1 MKRYISAALAVLAM
15 AACTKNTPDNNFSI
29 APAFKGEKVE
39 LDVEST
45 KVTLNGTSYEFEAG
59 DEIIAQSSKGAVA
72 VLTNTAENPDHFTG
86 TFSDSLLEDGEEF
99 SFYFNCGQPD
109 GSVFSPVYRQE
120 GKPWLRASQK
130 DAHRNEDGNY
140 GLSASFSSPDG
151 MICLALNSGYDCT
164 VDFTMHKAYLPIV
177 GGNSIQGLELKAGR
191 PAFINVSRHLG
202 GGFYLTVH
210 KGDDVMYCNYAS
222 ESTISEN
229 SIFTV
234 PAFTTFGISG
244 SISGFGTNY
253 DIYVTQGADAANA
266 KAGDWM
272 DKGTVS
278 VNIEG
283 ISSKLFTFKSLTVTV
298 DETETVIT
306 DAAALT
312 WNGSKS
318 FSVSL
323 PESTGHSIGE
333 KPVKAVLT
341 MAIPGGEV
349 SRELTASRHIT
360 GLPYSATPPTNTGI
374 NPWSGEANSWGGSYV
389 TLYRQEISQTFHT
402 PTDLQTTIYVSV
414 GLKAVASATTTFT
427 LYCSGNEIYTES
439 YKKAG
444 FVANINQYEKTIDN
458 CTLTSQNPT
467 LTCKSHT
474 SAIGSGSLHTE
485 LNSVSVKYR

>member
-29 APAFKGEKVE
+29 EHSFTGESIS

-45 KVTLNGTSYEFEAG
+45 KVTLNGTAYAFEAG
-59 DEIIAQSSKGAVA
+59 DEIIAISSEGAVA
-72 VLTNTAENPDHFTG
+72 VLTNTVENPDHFTG
-86 TFSDSLLEDGEEF
+86 TFSDFLLEDNENF

-109 GSVFSPVYRQE
+109 GNGFSPGYQQE
-120 GKPWLRASQK
+120 GKPWLSASQK

-164 VDFTMHKAYLPIV
+164 VDFTMHKASLPYV

-191 PAFINVSRHLG
+191 PTFINVAKHLG

-210 KGDDVMYCNYAS
+210 KGEDKMYCNYAS

-234 PAFTTFGISG
+234 PAFTTFGLSG
-244 SISGFGTNY
+244 SISGFWTTY
-253 DIYVTQGADAANA
+253 DIYATQGADAANA

-272 DKGTVS
+272 DKGTIS

-298 DETETVIT
+298 DETETT
-306 DAAALT
+306 YGDATALT

-323 PESTGHSIGE
+323 SESTGHSIGE

-341 MAIPGGEV
+341 LTTPDGEV
-349 SRELTASRHIT
+349 SRELTDSRHIT
-360 GLPYSATPPTNTGI
+360 GLPYSGNAGKLNWGKTHTKDFHIPSAAINGI
-374 NPWSGEANSWGGSYV
+374 GCNWHFDKIEVHSNSLLEVEKLTINIGGS
-389 TLYRQEISQTFHT
+389 
-402 PTDLQTTIYVSV
+402 D
-414 GLKAVASATTTFT
+414 VASLDGPESWKGGTNSFSNQNFSGT
-427 LYCSGNEIYTES
+427 LTGNAS
-439 YKKAG
+439 S
-444 FVANINQYEKTIDN
+444 
-458 CTLTSQNPT
+458 CTLKLRQ
-467 LTCKSHT
+467 K
-474 SAIGSGSLHTE
+474 GSTYANVNEYLITY
-485 LNSVSVKYR
+485 K

>member
-1 MKRYISAALAVLAM
+1 MKRYISAALAVLAIVS
-15 AACTKNTPDNNFSI
+15 CTKNSSDDFSI
-29 APAFKGEKVE
+29 KHSFTGESIS

-45 KVTLNGTSYEFEAG
+45 KVTLNGTAYAFEAG

-86 TFSDSLLEDGEEF
+86 TFSDFLLEDKEEF

-109 GSVFSPVYRQE
+109 GSIFSPVYKQE
-120 GKPWLRASQK
+120 GKPWLSASQK

-164 VDFTMHKAYLPIV
+164 VDFTMHKASLPYV

-191 PAFINVSRHLG
+191 PTFINVAKHLG

-210 KGDDVMYCNYAS
+210 KGEDKMYCNYAS

-234 PAFTTFGISG
+234 PAFTAFGISG

-253 DIYVTQGADAANA
+253 DIYVKQGADAANA

-272 DKGTVS
+272 DKGTIS

-298 DETETVIT
+298 DKTKTVIT
-306 DAAALT
+306 DASALT
-312 WNGSKS
+312 WTGSKGSKS

-341 MAIPGGEV
+341 LTTPDGEV
-349 SRELTASRHIT
+349 SREITASRHIT
-360 GLPYSATPPTNTGI
+360 GLPYSGSSVELKGTG
-374 NPWSGEANSWGGSYV
+374 S
-389 TLYRQEISQTFHT
+389 
-402 PTDLQTTIYVSV
+402 
-414 GLKAVASATTTFT
+414 
-427 LYCSGNEIYTES
+427 
-439 YKKAG
+439 
-444 FVANINQYEKTIDN
+444 
-458 CTLTSQNPT
+458 
-467 LTCKSHT
+467 KSHT
-474 SAIGSGSLHTE
+474 VTFHAPANIDCTCYMDKIDIHSTTSSTIDKLTVNIGGTDVGSLEGYYEYNWMRPSQT
-485 LNSVSVKYR
+485 VSDKSYEKQSFNGTLTNGQSSCIFKRKMEVVGPKINIIDYRISYR

>member
-15 AACTKNTPDNNFSI
+15 AACTKNTPDNSFSI

-86 TFSDSLLEDGEEF
+86 TFSDFLLEDGEEF

-234 PAFTTFGISG
+234 PAFTTFGLSG

-272 DKGTVS
+272 DKGTIS

-298 DETETVIT
+298 DETETAIT
-306 DAAALT
+306 DASALT

-341 MAIPGGEV
+341 MATPDGEV
-349 SRELTASRHIT
+349 SREITATRHIT
-360 GLPYSATPPTNTGI
+360 GLPTNGSNIELKAFGTKEYTI
-374 NPWSGEANSWGGSYV
+374 N
-389 TLYRQEISQTFHT
+389 FHT
-402 PTDLQTTIYVSV
+402 PENINCCCNIDEVEIYSTWA
-414 GLKAVASATTTFT
+414 KEEF
-427 LYCSGNEIYTES
+427 YCSIGEQKNVISLEGETGFSGKTVTRKVDGPKNGQLTTNSPTCVFSHKQTGY
-439 YKKAG
+439 AG
-444 FVANINQYEKTIDN
+444 CYAKVANYSI
-458 CTLTSQNPT
+458 L
-467 LTCKSHT
+467 
-474 SAIGSGSLHTE
+474 
-485 LNSVSVKYR
+485 YR

>member
-15 AACTKNTPDNNFSI
+15 AACTKNTPDNSFSI

-45 KVTLNGTSYEFEAG
+45 KVTLNGTAYEFEAG

-86 TFSDSLLEDGEEF
+86 TFSDFLLDDGEEF

-109 GSVFSPVYRQE
+109 GSVFSPVYKQE

-229 SIFTV
+229 SIFNV
-234 PAFTTFGISG
+234 PAFTAFGLSG

-266 KAGDWM
+266 KAADWM
-272 DKGTVS
+272 DKGTIS

-298 DETETVIT
+298 DETETAIT
-306 DAAALT
+306 DASALT

-341 MAIPGGEV
+341 MATPDGEV
-349 SRELTASRHIT
+349 SREITATRHIT
-360 GLPYSATPPTNTGI
+360 GLPYSGSSVKLEGTG
-374 NPWSGEANSWGGSYV
+374 SKSHTV
-389 TLYRQEISQTFHT
+389 TFHA
-402 PTDLQTTIYVSV
+402 P
-414 GLKAVASATTTFT
+414 
-427 LYCSGNEIYTES
+427 
-439 YKKAG
+439 
-444 FVANINQYEKTIDN
+444 ANINCVCYMGKVDIHSTLSSTIDKLTVN
-458 CTLTSQNPT
+458 IGGADVGSLDGYYKYIAWPPQTINDKSYENQSFNGTLTNGQSSCIFKRERT
-467 LTCKSHT
+467 LLGPYINISD
-474 SAIGSGSLHTE
+474 
-485 LNSVSVKYR
+485 YRISYR